1 MEETDGVTRMLTA
14 SRWGRERERERETLE
29 RERER
34 KGARVERR
42 RENFHVRGGGGG
54 RKRRGG
60 GAGPVRN
67 FFRHHRGLSLFSSAV
82 PNGGTPSF
90 LHHKTPKQKWFPR
103 H

>member
-1 MEETDGVTRMLTA
+1 MGKGVGEGRKWEEEKKMEETDGVTRMLTA

-54 RKRRGG
+54 GRKRRGRG
-60 GAGPVRN
+60 GASEE
-67 FFRHHRGLSLFSSAV
+67 FFPTPTRPFSLLLGC
-82 PNGGTPSF
+82 P
-90 LHHKTPKQKWFPR
+90 
-103 H
+103 